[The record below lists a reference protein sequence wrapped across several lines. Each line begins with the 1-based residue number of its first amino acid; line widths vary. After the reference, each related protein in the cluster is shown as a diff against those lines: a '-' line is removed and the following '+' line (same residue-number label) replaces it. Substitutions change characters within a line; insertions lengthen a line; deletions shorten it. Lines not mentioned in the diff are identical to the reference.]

1 MVLYFEL
8 NFAVLM
14 IFVSIISSANAC
26 KAVCCRKSKNQGS
39 ASFSVINA
47 DGEPVTIQDLQEKSI
62 PLGANRVVP
71 PMLTADSRARAR
83 ANSMSKFLQVNVQWC
98 NEGINFRIT
107 QSGKKH

>member
-1 MVLYFEL
+1 MAFGIIEL
-8 NFAVLM
+8 ILAPFM
-14 IFVSIISSANAC
+14 IIVTVTSSAYAC

-39 ASFSVINA
+39 ASFSIVNA
-47 DGEPVTIQDLQEKSI
+47 DGEPVTIQDLQKKAI
-62 PLGANRVVP
+62 PLGANRVVL
-71 PMLTADSRARAR
+71 PMLTADSRAR